1 MGKPKKTKPVTATGR
16 KSGKI
21 KGVGGSGKRSFKN
34 AVVKCSEI
42 KNAFM
47 PGLSALKGNSKH
59 VKPTDTKLVN
69 GSVDIDDTLKVIYP
83 NESRWDYVV
92 GYADEAFFIEVHP
105 AGTSNVSE
113 MVNKVKWLK
122 NWLASSAP
130 DLNVLHK
137 TKVYYWIP
145 SGKFSILPGS
155 VEFKRIAANNLRIEK
170 PLPLP

>member
-1 MGKPKKTKPVTATGR
+1 MGRPKSINPVVVAGKKFGKTKSAE
-16 KSGKI
+16 
-21 KGVGGSGKRSFKN
+21 GSGKSPFKN
-34 AVVKCSEI
+34 AIAKCSLI
-42 KNAFM
+42 KNAYM

-59 VKPTDTKLVN
+59 VKPADPKLVA
-69 GSVDIDDTLKVIYP
+69 GSVDIDDALKIMYP

-92 GYADEAFFIEVHP
+92 GYSDEAFFIEVHP

-130 DLNVLHK
+130 DLNKLHK
-137 TKVYYWIP
+137 SKVYYWIP
-145 SGKFSILPGS
+145 SGGVSILSGS
-155 VEFKRIAANNLRIEK
+155 VQYKRIAANNLHIQK